1 MASSLRSELRSEISV
16 EWLNE
21 FTAYS
26 GDECHDLRAV
36 CSLKAPLFEPNK
48 DCRVQLDIVA
58 VIDVSGSM
66 SSTLSLVKNSLNFI
80 IDNR

>member
-1 MASSLRSELRSEISV
+1 MSEISV

-26 GDECHDLRAV
+26 GAECHDIRAV
-36 CSLKAPLFEPNK
+36 CSLKAPFFDPNR
-48 DCRVQLDIVA
+48 DCRAKLDIVA
-58 VIDVSGSM
+58 VIDVSISM

-80 IDNR
+80 IDKR